1 MTPMRTKEQQ
11 GRWYGELFREFE
23 RGLNGESERA
33 LHQSRVRAMEH
44 FASTGFP
51 SAHDEEW
58 RYTDVSRI
66 ASTEFRIARST
77 AVAPAL
83 TQPFTL
89 GVRNHIVVIDG
100 RFAPGHSHCERL
112 PAGVRVEG
120 LADALRAT
128 PAEVEEHLA
137 RHAAY
142 AQNPFAALGTAF
154 LYDGVY
160 ISVPDRTIV
169 EEPIHIV
176 CLSTQ
181 AEVPTVVHPR
191 ILVVAGNRSQFRL
204 VESYA
209 SLGGGATLTN
219 TTTEIVVGDDAVVEH
234 AKLQREHA
242 GAYHVATVHI
252 QQGRN
257 SRYFSTNITL
267 GGALT
272 RNTITAVLGGEGSE
286 AILNG
291 LYIAGGT
298 QTVDN
303 HTAID
308 HAQPHCESHE
318 LYKGIL
324 GGRSRGV
331 FNGKIIVRKDAQK
344 TDAKQTNKNLLLS
357 DEATIDTKPQLEIF
371 ANDVKCTHGATI
383 GQLDEEAIFYLRS
396 RGIGDGDA
404 RDMLID
410 AFASDVTDRMNSPA
424 MRDACARVVQASGN
438 GARHVP

>member
-1 MTPMRTKEQQ
+1 MPMRTKEQQ

-23 RGLNGESERA
+23 RSLNGESERS
-33 LHQSRVRAMEH
+33 LHQSRIKAMEH
-44 FASTGFP
+44 FATTGFP

-66 ASTEFRIARST
+66 ASMEFRTAT
-77 AVAPAL
+77 GKTGGAVAPSL
-83 TQPFTL
+83 TQRFTL
-89 GVRNHIVVIDG
+89 GMRNYIVVIDG
-100 RFAPGHSHCERL
+100 RFAPEHSRCGNL
-112 PAGVRVEG
+112 PAGIRVEG
-120 LADALRAT
+120 LANALRET
-128 PAEVEEHLA
+128 PGEVEQHLA
-137 RHAAY
+137 KYVAY
-142 AQNPFAALGTAF
+142 AHNPFAALGTAF
-154 LYDGVY
+154 LHDGVY
-160 ISVPDRTIV
+160 ISVPDRTV
-169 EEPIHIV
+169 VDEPIHIV

-181 AEVPTVVHPR
+181 ADAPTIMHPR
-191 ILVVAGNRSQFRL
+191 ILVVAGNRSQLRFL
-204 VESYA
+204 ESYA

-219 TTTEIVVGDDAVVEH
+219 TTTEVVVGDDAIVEH
-234 AKLQREHA
+234 AKLQREHDA
-242 GAYHVATVHI
+242 AYHVATVHI

-257 SRYFSTNITL
+257 SRWFSTNITL

-291 LYIAGGT
+291 LYIAADT
-298 QTVDN
+298 ETVDN

-357 DEATIDTKPQLEIF
+357 DEASIDTKPQLEIF

-396 RGIGDGDA
+396 RGLGDGDA
-404 RDMLID
+404 RNMLIA
-410 AFASDVTDRMNSPA
+410 AFAADVTDRINAPSV
-424 MRDACARVVQASGN
+424 REACAGILQE
-438 GARHVP
+438 HLP